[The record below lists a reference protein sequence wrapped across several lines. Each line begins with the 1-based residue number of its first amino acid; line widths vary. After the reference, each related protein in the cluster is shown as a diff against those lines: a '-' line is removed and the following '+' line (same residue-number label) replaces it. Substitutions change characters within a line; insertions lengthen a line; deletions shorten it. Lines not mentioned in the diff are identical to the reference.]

1 MNGKKPR
8 PGPDSKQ
15 GPDSMALKVY
25 SKILI
30 FAAIP
35 LAAAAAGAYFLLF
48 TTRGG
53 IFLAETAIARYSRAE
68 NIQFEQAQGSIA
80 SRFTLRSVSAAG
92 LQELPPG
99 SSIVIRQIDIRF
111 TRPAFAGL
119 HVAITD
125 GSLFLP
131 TSEAIRFYGEYS
143 AGLLD
148 LKIYS
153 RKVALDSLISFFGIK
168 RSSVLLAGTLS
179 QIDLA
184 LEGKLSELALKGT
197 AIAQRLA
204 YEGFS
209 LVDAPLV
216 CDLAFTDEPHEGS
229 VQGSLVIKTGTVSG
243 RRTAVVVLDESRLV
257 FTADIA
263 KPRLDVR
270 GRSTVEQVKIRVAVK
285 GTVDEPDIQL
295 FSDPLLPQEQLLVM
309 LATGRQWAGVGT
321 SFSQGGLAPDLAMDL
336 FDYFVLG
343 GSGSTIARKFGITG
357 VSVTFDETKKGVG
370 VTGAVSEKV
379 EVGYGVVQTQS
390 PEKEPE
396 ITTTVSGELKVSDTI
411 SLGVQKELK
420 PAPASGAPADK
431 VANDTVMIKFKKTF

>member
-1 MNGKKPR
+1 
-8 PGPDSKQ
+8 
-15 GPDSMALKVY
+15 MAVKAY
-25 SKILI
+25 FKIMI
-30 FAAIP
+30 FAAF
-35 LAAAAAGAYFLLF
+35 LLAAGAGAAYFFLF
-48 TTRGG
+48 TTAGG
-53 IFLAETAIARYSRAE
+53 EFAAEKAIARYSNAE
-68 NIQFEQAQGSIA
+68 NITFEDAEGSIA
-80 SRFTLRSVSAAG
+80 SGFTLRNVSAAG
-92 LQELPPG
+92 LKELPAG
-99 SSIVIRQIDIRF
+99 SSIAIRQIDIRV
-111 TRPAFAGL
+111 TRPGIDGI
-119 HVAITD
+119 HVTISG

-131 TSEAIRFYGEYS
+131 TGEAIRFYGAYS
-143 AGLLD
+143 GGILD

-153 RKVALDSLISFFGIK
+153 QKVALDSLITFFGLK
-168 RSSVLLAGTLS
+168 RSAVLLAGTLS

-184 LEGKLSELALKGT
+184 LEGTLNDLALTGT
-197 AIAQRLA
+197 AVAQRLT

-209 LVDAPLV
+209 MTDAPLV
-216 CDLAFTDEPHEGS
+216 CDLAFTDEPDAGS
-229 VQGSLVIKTGTVSG
+229 VKGALVIKTGTVSG